1 MSMRNKLLNG
11 KKMSSEERRYATSLL
26 NEEQIDFLD
35 EQKVFKTKSQVDEL
49 KNKYSNK
56 INEIL
61 ERRTK

>member
-26 NEEQIDFLD
+26 NEEQIDFLE

>member
-1 MSMRNKLLNG
+1 MALRNKLLNG
-11 KKMSSEERRYATSLL
+11 KKMSSEERKHATSLL
-26 NEEQIDFLD
+26 NEEQIDFLE
-35 EQKVFKTKSQVDEL
+35 EQKVFKTKSQIDEL